1 MGKTHFEVD
10 FGKLPLWKLKLV
22 SKFFLVSESESK
34 SENGFKTGIE
44 VLVKLKP
51 VSKTESKSKNGF
63 KTGIEVF
70 MKLKPVSR
78 SESKSKNGIKTGIE
92 ASVKSKPVS
101 ELESKFQSGINCN
114 TFKTATIFEAKLTVN
129 EGFWEG
135 NFAPKSD
142 NVQKVFSCL
151 FL

>member
-1 MGKTHFEVD
+1 MEVEVGFEVF
-10 FGKLPLWKLKLV
+10 FGVGIGIEVRKRFQNWNRSV
-22 SKFFLVSESESK
+22 GEVE
-34 SENGFKTGIE
+34 TGIE
-44 VLVKLKP
+44 NGIEVKKRFQNWNRSFHE
-51 VSKTESKSKNGF
+51 VE
-63 KTGIEVF
+63 TGIEIGIEV
-70 MKLKPVSR
+70 KKQYQNWNR
-78 SESKSKNGIKTGIE
+78 SFCEVETGIG
-92 ASVKSKPVS
+92 
-101 ELESKFQSGINCN
+101 LESKFQSGINCN

>member
-1 MGKTHFEVD
+1 M
-10 FGKLPLWKLKLV
+10 
-22 SKFFLVSESESK
+22 VSESELK

-63 KTGIEVF
+63 KTGIEVL

-135 NFAPKSD
+135 NFALKSE